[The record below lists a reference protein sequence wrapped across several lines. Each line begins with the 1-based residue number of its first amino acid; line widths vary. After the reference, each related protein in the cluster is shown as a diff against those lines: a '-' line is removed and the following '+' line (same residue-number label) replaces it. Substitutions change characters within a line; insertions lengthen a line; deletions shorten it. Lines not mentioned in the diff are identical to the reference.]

1 MDQTSDLRIAGSS
14 PIMIKNLFS
23 FLLKHFKKRHT
34 YIYKFIEMKIS
45 VGLSNVSIQ
54 YTQSMFILRFY
65 TTVSGRFEEVK
76 AVIRST

>member
-14 PIMIKNLFS
+14 PITIKNPFS

-34 YIYKFIEMKIS
+34 YYKFIEMKIS

-54 YTQSMFILRFY
+54 YTRVTSLEQLSVAEF
-65 TTVSGRFEEVK
+65 SGE
-76 AVIRST
+76 

>member
-14 PIMIKNLFS
+14 PIMIKNPFS

-34 YIYKFIEMKIS
+34 YYKFIEMKIS

>member
-14 PIMIKNLFS
+14 PIMIKNPFS

-34 YIYKFIEMKIS
+34 NYKFIEMKIS